1 DMLHHV
7 HLQDSDG
14 HADRHWNPGEG
25 DIQWHAVFRALGR
38 LSSDPRLILEVR
50 DKATVRA
57 GAEHLI
63 GLGLAQ

>member
-1 DMLHHV
+1 MLHHV

-25 DIQWHAVFRALGR
+25 DIHWHSVFRALGR
-38 LSSDPRLILEVR
+38 LGSDPRLILEVR
-50 DKATVRA
+50 DKSTVRE